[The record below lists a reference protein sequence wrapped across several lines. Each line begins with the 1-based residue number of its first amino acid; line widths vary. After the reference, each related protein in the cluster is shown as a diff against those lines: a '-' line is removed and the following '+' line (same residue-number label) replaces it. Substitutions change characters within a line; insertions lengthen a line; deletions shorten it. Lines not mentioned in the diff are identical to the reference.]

1 MRMTLRSPISP
12 ARNRGITLIE
22 VVITLLILA
31 VGLLGVSALQAFAL
45 QSSQMAAQRTLA
57 TTLATRVADEYR
69 AYRSLPM
76 PPADV
81 RDDWTAEVARV
92 LPNGTLT
99 HARNGDVITIT
110 VRWRD
115 DREDEALADDE
126 ISFVTRL

>member
-1 MRMTLRSPISP
+1 MRMMIQARTSP
-12 ARNRGITLIE
+12 ARHRGITLIE
-22 VVITLLILA
+22 VMITLFILA

-76 PPADV
+76 PPEGV
-81 RDDWTAEVARV
+81 RDDWTAEVSRV

-99 HARNGDVITIT
+99 HGRNGDIINIT

-115 DREDEALADDE
+115 DREDETVADDQ